1 MKTLIFF
8 DVDNT
13 LYNNKLGLIPNQTK
27 KLIVELSK
35 NNDVV
40 LGLATGRSL
49 KKLEIIND
57 FLHYFKYKVL
67 INGSVIFQNNEM
79 IYHEP
84 IKTQDILEV
93 IQYTSQNHLNIG
105 MCALEDEAV
114 NFWDHRVE
122 MGMKHLRGIAP
133 KVDPLFYEKYSIYQL
148 WVFAD
153 NEQIYDHLTSHLPK
167 FLAYPWHV
175 GGADFLYK
183 HINKAYGIQKIIEKE
198 AFDQIICIG
207 DGANDVQMIEMA
219 DIGIAMGNSRFDE
232 LKEKADHVA
241 PHIMDDQLYDF
252 FKKVNLI

>member
-13 LYNNKLGLIPNQTK
+13 LYDNKLGMIPLQTQ
-27 KLIVELSK
+27 KLIKELSS
-35 NNDVV
+35 NPNIV

-49 KKLEIIND
+49 KKLEIIQD
-57 FLHYFKYKVL
+57 VLHFFKYRVL
-67 INGSVIFQNNEM
+67 INGTVIFKDDQM
-79 IYHEP
+79 IYDEP
-84 IKTQDILEV
+84 ILVSDILEV
-93 IQYTSQNHLNIG
+93 IHYTSQNHLNIG

-114 NFWDHRVE
+114 NYWDHRVE

-133 KVDPLFYEKYSIYQL
+133 KVDPLFYEKYAIYQL

-153 NEQIYDHLTSHLPK
+153 HEQIFEHITTHLPK

-183 HINKAYGIQKIIEKE
+183 HMNKAYGIKKIIEIEK
-198 AFDQIICIG
+198 FDQLICVG

-219 DIGIAMGNSRFDE
+219 DIGIAMGNSRFTD

-252 FKKVNLI
+252 FKKIHLI